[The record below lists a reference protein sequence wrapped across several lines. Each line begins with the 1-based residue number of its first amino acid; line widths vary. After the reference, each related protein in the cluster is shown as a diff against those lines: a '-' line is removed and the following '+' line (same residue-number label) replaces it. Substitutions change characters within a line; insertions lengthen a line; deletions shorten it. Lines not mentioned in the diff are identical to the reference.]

1 MRFLPRTPAAL
12 LAAAAA
18 LMVAGA
24 AGTVTVTYTKNFKIL
39 TIKLK

>member
-1 MRFLPRTPAAL
+1 MVV
-12 LAAAAA
+12 AAAPA
-18 LMVAGA
+18 AGA